1 MSSIANI
8 LVDGR
13 DVDKAKLRTYLAA
26 CEIVSVKDP
35 AFGAL
40 GDGNADDTAA
50 IQAAIDWAIYRNDV
64 TQKAQGMVFLPAGR
78 YKTSDTL
85 HLGYGTSYSSVVL
98 EGEGIKYFGEDGF
111 CGTVIVPTFND
122 RPAIAVQGGRNTC
135 IRNMS
140 LVGQNRAWILAHG
153 LGSGM
158 DALEE
163 ANWVDDAFPAASSS
177 RYAPYAGIAID
188 PYSGD
193 RPAMAYPTV
202 NYPSFLGNVAQYNK
216 RFSSKTIIE
225 NVQITGFVV
234 GVANQ
239 PSDADG
245 NGDFTKF
252 LKGQISE
259 CQFAFSICNTQ
270 SRLVHIADSEIW
282 NVHTGIVT
290 AKHGRKNG
298 KPEILVQ
305 STTLSK
311 CIQWINAPNTAYG
324 AAPKFGHCYGE
335 LVYRIGL
342 LGNNSAGGA
351 TSAFDHCHWA
361 FGLRASLGE
370 PAYTLTSNDGPGL
383 FSFRACGFERSSAPA
398 VRLHFQG
405 YSNQFSFENC
415 EHTITTGARHL
426 YEKFALNAT
435 SGITFSQLGTE
446 PENFSV
452 KTSCLWDL
460 ATGANGG
467 SFRRG
472 WRDRGRR
479 NELLSVYAK
488 NVASHSSGDAGV
500 PLVIHSHGIDKAR
513 IVGAIATAGRS
524 VTFAT
529 GKTVDQLVE
538 RGGEV
543 GDVVW
548 DSETGVVFYVRSRT
562 GAMITMEAQTGY
574 DVTGALL
581 SPITKTGYFY
591 LLNCRTFAP
600 TQYLQGDAA
609 AGSNVIMNVGN
620 ALGNVASLAT
630 DVLAGDYI
638 ATYQEMDN
646 SLANATASR
655 ITAVDAA
662 ARTITTAGNQAY
674 NAARKRIP
682 LFWRAAPANA

>member
-13 DVDKAKLRTYLAA
+13 NVDKAQLRAYLAA
-26 CEIVSVKDP
+26 REIVSVKDP

-40 GDGNADDTAA
+40 GDGSADDTAA
-50 IQAAIDWAIYRNDV
+50 IQAAIDWAIYRHHAE
-64 TQKAQGMVFLPAGR
+64 QKAQGVVFLPAGR

-98 EGEGIKYFGEDGF
+98 EGEGIKYMGEEGF

-122 RPAIAVQGGRNTC
+122 RPVIAVQGGRNTC
-135 IRNMS
+135 VRNMS
-140 LVGQNRAWILAHG
+140 LVGQNRTWILAHG
-153 LGSGM
+153 LRSGM
-158 DALEE
+158 DALDE
-163 ANWVDDAFPAASSS
+163 ANWVDNTFPAESSS

-188 PYSGD
+188 PYSGN
-193 RPAMAYPTV
+193 RPATPYPTV
-202 NYPSFLGNVAQYNK
+202 NYPGFLGTVAQYNK
-216 RFSSKTIIE
+216 SFSSKTVIE

-239 PSDADG
+239 PCDADG

-290 AKHGRKNG
+290 AKHGRENG
-298 KPEILVQ
+298 KPEVMVQ
-305 STTLSK
+305 STTISK

-324 AAPKFGHCYGE
+324 AAPKFDHCYGE

-351 TSAFDHCHWA
+351 TSAFDHCHWS

-370 PAYTLTSNDGPGL
+370 PAYTLTANAGPGL
-383 FSFRACGFERSSAPA
+383 FSFRACGFERSTATA
-398 VRLHFQG
+398 VRLHFDG
-405 YSNQFSFENC
+405 YANQFSFENC
-415 EHTITTGARHL
+415 EHTITTGATHL

-435 SGITFSQLGTE
+435 SGVTFSQLGTE

-452 KTSCLWDL
+452 KTSCLWNL

-488 NVASHSSGDAGV
+488 NVATYTPGDAGV
-500 PLVIHSHGIDKAR
+500 PLVIHGHGIDKAR
-513 IVGAIATAGRS
+513 IVGPITTAGRS

-529 GKTVDQLVE
+529 GKTVDQLIE

-543 GDVVW
+543 GDAVW
-548 DSETGVVFYVRSRT
+548 DSETGALFYVRSRT
-562 GAMITMEAQTGY
+562 GAAITMEAQTGY
-574 DVTGALL
+574 DVAGALL
-581 SPITKTGYFY
+581 KPITKISYFY

-600 TQYLQGDAA
+600 TQFLQGDTA
-609 AGSNVIMNVGN
+609 AGNNAITNVGN
-620 ALGNVASLAT
+620 ALGGVSSLAT
-630 DVLAGDYI
+630 DILVGDYI
-638 ATYQEMDN
+638 ATYPEVDN
-646 SLANATASR
+646 SLANATAAK
-655 ITAVDAA
+655 ITAVNTG
-662 ARTITTAGNQAY
+662 ARTIATVGNQAY
-674 NAARKRIP
+674 QATRKRLP
-682 LFWRAAPANA
+682 LFWRAAPANV